1 MQLLPLYSTKL
12 VFNPIRTFFS
22 IMIFVSVTQEISYYS
37 KTLLFKHLL
46 SGADV
51 AKQQFGCI
59 VLTHPFSLSCFA

>member
-1 MQLLPLYSTKL
+1 
-12 VFNPIRTFFS
+12 
-22 IMIFVSVTQEISYYS
+22 MILVSVTQEISYYS